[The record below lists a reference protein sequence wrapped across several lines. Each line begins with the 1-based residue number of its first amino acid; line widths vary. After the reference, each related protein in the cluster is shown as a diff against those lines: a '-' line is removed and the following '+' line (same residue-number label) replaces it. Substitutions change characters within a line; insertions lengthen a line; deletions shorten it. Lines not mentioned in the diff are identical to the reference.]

1 MRRISSRYLHPGMV
15 LGRPVYSS
23 NGYVLL
29 DQGTELT
36 KNSLLS
42 LAKHRVTEIFV
53 RDSRTSDVMVHPMIA
68 PDVESLAAQ
77 ALWRL
82 DAQELIDGAVAE
94 EPLNHVERSISAMAR
109 ELFPEAL
116 GEACT
121 SGCLSFEDYK
131 FHQPA
136 KVAGLSLCIG
146 RSVGFDIYELSELGM
161 AALMMNVSYALAPS
175 WIADKTDTVA
185 DMIEQEIPLHPERG
199 AEVLSRYGRF
209 TPRILEAVLQHQER
223 WDGSGYPARMKGEEI
238 SPFARI
244 IAVADTY
251 YEMVSR
257 RPDREAYMP
266 HEAVEFI
273 LAYSG
278 VLFDPELVQIVTRL
292 VPLYPTGTTVRI
304 NTGELGIISDANL
317 GHIGRPV
324 VRVCFDSE
332 NGMPAK
338 PYDIDLAEPKHQ
350 HQLVETVD
358 AHLPLLEE

>member
-1 MRRISSRYLHPGMV
+1 MV

-29 DQGTELT
+29 DSGTELT
-36 KNSLLS
+36 KNSLLA
-42 LAKHRVTEIFV
+42 LAKHRVNEIFV
-53 RDSRTSDVMVHPMIA
+53 RDSRTADAFVRPMIG
-68 PDVESLAAQ
+68 PEVEALAAQ

-82 DAQELIDGAVAE
+82 DSEDLVDGTLSD
-94 EPLNHVERSISAMAR
+94 EPLNHLERSINAMAR
-109 ELFPEAL
+109 ELFPDAL
-116 GEACT
+116 GEACVT
-121 SGCLSFEDYK
+121 GCLSFEDYK
-131 FHQPA
+131 FLQPA

-146 RSVGFDIYELSELGM
+146 KSVGYDVSELTALGT
-161 AALMMNVSYALAPS
+161 AALMMNVGYGLAQPGMM
-175 WIADKTDTVA
+175 DQTDTLKEK
-185 DMIEQEIPLHPERG
+185 INQEIPRHPERG
-199 AEVLSRYGRF
+199 VEILGQYGQF
-209 TPRILEAVLQHQER
+209 APWTLEAVLQHHER
-223 WDGSGYPARMKGEEI
+223 WDGSGYPARLQGEDI

-257 RPDREAYMP
+257 IPGSETYMP

-273 LAYSG
+273 LAYNG
-278 VLFDPELVQIVTRL
+278 VLFDPELVQIVTRM
-292 VPLYPTGTTVRI
+292 VPLYPTGTTVRV

-332 NGMPAK
+332 SGILAK
-338 PYDIDLAEPKHQ
+338 PYEMNLAEPKHQ
-350 HQLVETVD
+350 HRLVETVD